1 MKERH
6 ALGARLASIEG
17 HVKAIKRMLDEDAYC
32 IDVLKQTYA
41 VERALKRFE
50 SELLREHLASCV
62 PTGFREGR
70 KEQIL
75 TELGDVFELARR

>member
-1 MKERH
+1 MKQQN
-6 ALGARLASIEG
+6 ALAARLATIEG
-17 HVKAIKRMLDEDAYC
+17 HVKAIKRMVDEDAYC

-50 SELLREHLASCV
+50 AELLRGHLETCV
-62 PTGFREGR
+62 PAGFREGR
-70 KEQIL
+70 KAEIL